1 MPLSQQNQ
9 SKSILSSLTCAGRLS
24 VVISLLI
31 SSLAQAGVTE
41 RDEARRIHDRLT
53 GIAPTNSVLT
63 TMEGQIL
70 AGDAEAAAFE
80 AMKNPAFYNVTL
92 KNYAAPWTNEAQ
104 SVFVPLN
111 DYTATVIGL
120 IRDDIDFRQVLSG
133 NIIYTGAG
141 VTPSYSNANNDHY
154 EALEQLGPVSG
165 DLSNG
170 AILQQRVQSDVT
182 GLPASATAGVMTTR
196 AAAEAFFKDG
206 TNRAMFRFTFM
217 NHLCTDLE
225 PLKDVSRVPDMV
237 RQDVSRS
244 PGGDSRIYMFSCVGC
259 HAGMDGLGG
268 AYAMYNFNTDTQQMD
283 YARTDAAALAD
294 TSLNGFVAGGLS
306 AKYHNN
312 SDNFKPGFIATDD
325 KWVNYWRNG
334 QNKLLGWSE
343 TPSDPGIVIDARGHA
358 SGNGAKSMG
367 SELADSNAFAS
378 CQVKKAFQTVCLRN
392 SDDYSADRSIV
403 DSITA
408 DFKGA
413 DNYQMKSVFAKVA
426 AYCK

>member
-9 SKSILSSLTCAGRLS
+9 SKSILSSLICAGRLS
-24 VVISLLI
+24 VVIPLLV
-31 SSLAQAGVTE
+31 SGLAHAGVAE
-41 RDEARRIHDRLT
+41 RDQARRIHDRLT
-53 GIAPTNSVLT
+53 GISPTNSVLT

-70 AGDAEAAAFE
+70 GGDAEAAAFE

-141 VTPSYSNANNDHY
+141 VTPYSNSNNDHY
-154 EALEQLGPVSG
+154 EALEQLGPVLG
-165 DLSNG
+165 DLSNN
-170 AILQQRVQSDVT
+170 AILQQRIQSDVT

-196 AAAEAFFKDG
+196 AAAGAFFRDG
-206 TNRAMFRFTFM
+206 TNRAMFRFTLM

-268 AYAMYNFNTDTQQMD
+268 AYAKYNFNTDTQQMD

-312 SDNFKPGFIATDD
+312 QDNFKPGFIATDD

-334 QNKLLGWSE
+334 QNKLLGWST
-343 TPSDPGIVIDARGHA
+343 TPSDPSIVIDDRGHA

-378 CQVKKAFQTVCLRN
+378 CQVKKAFQAVCLRN
-392 SDDYSADRSIV
+392 PDDYAADRSIV
-403 DSITA
+403 NNITA

-413 DNYQMKSVFAKVA
+413 DNYKMKSVFAKVA